1 MTRRVAATFIGI
13 PCFNCGSMVRYVSTT
28 GCVACAKAKSKEA
41 TGVKL
46 IPYRVRN
53 ARGRRP

>member
-13 PCFNCGSMVRYVSTT
+13 PCFNCGSMVRYVSTA
-28 GCVACAKAKSKEA
+28 GCVACAKAKSKET

-46 IPYRVRN
+46 LPHRVCN
-53 ARGRRP
+53 ARLKR